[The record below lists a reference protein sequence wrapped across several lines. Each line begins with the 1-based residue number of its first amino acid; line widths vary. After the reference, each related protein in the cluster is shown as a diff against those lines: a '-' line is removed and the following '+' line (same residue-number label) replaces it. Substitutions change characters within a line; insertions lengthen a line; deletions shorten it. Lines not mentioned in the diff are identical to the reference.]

1 MGHGHLNVPI
11 RDGDLDRGGLGE
23 QRDGRGGGLEL
34 GGSGG
39 GGGGDALD
47 AVDTD
52 LVAEGGPG
60 DGGGDAETVGGA
72 GVTGGCGSGR

>member
-1 MGHGHLNVPI
+1 MTAAVEVWS
-11 RDGDLDRGGLGE
+11 LGE
-23 QRDGRGGGLEL
+23 VE
-34 GGSGG
+34 G

-72 GVTGGCGSGR
+72 GVAGGCGSGRSSRRRGRTT